1 MNDLQSKCTPYIQNI
16 EVVYIIFGGNLWKT
30 IVQEVICSKNLE
42 MKNYSTKGDLLKKC
56 RNKFLEKIHSGG
68 N

>member
-1 MNDLQSKCTPYIQNI
+1 MENYSTRGDLFKKS
-16 EVVYIIFGGNLWKT
+16 GN
-30 IVQEVICSKNLE
+30 E
-42 MKNYSTKGDLLKKC
+42 NYSTKGDLLKKC